1 MVKLI
6 YAKWILDIDWK
17 KAELL
22 NIVDSLDCDS
32 TNLALQYNNSLGTI
46 AGTVY
51 HFTKGRASIFFMYK
65 KYQFVLK
72 VNFNCSGSL
81 TFKAKKPPT
90 FFVIRLW
97 NTLVVV
103 YELR

>member
-17 KAELL
+17 KADLL

-32 TNLALQYNNSLGTI
+32 TNLALQYNNSLGNI

-81 TFKAKKPPT
+81 TFKAKKT
-90 FFVIRLW
+90 QLFSLEDCEIR
-97 NTLVVV
+97 
-103 YELR
+103 